1 MDRLCTRGI
10 GDLRCSSSTYI
21 LPVATHSFL
30 GTGRSALDYDLGA
43 ALEVEGKLRMPRATA
58 DANTDRH
65 KTVYSH
71 YWSDGS
77 TGVCTAL
84 LRYISVFGEKSDIAM
99 LEALIGDTT
108 RDDTLFPT
116 LFTGLA
122 GLGNLQLDAFDF
134 TGDPKYVSL
143 ARYITRG
150 LLRFQIQK
158 PDGIAFPGEQLLR
171 ISNDFGSG
179 SAGIACF
186 LHRLQHAEK
195 HLPNFNFMLDELIKH
210 KN

>member
-1 MDRLCTRGI
+1 M
-10 GDLRCSSSTYI
+10 
-21 LPVATHSFL
+21 
-30 GTGRSALDYDLGA
+30 DYDLGA
-43 ALEVEGKLRMPRATA
+43 ALELDGKLRMPRAT
-58 DANTDRH
+58 TDSIDPRH
-65 KTVYSH
+65 QNVYSH

-84 LRYISVFGEKSDIAM
+84 LRYISVLGEKSDEAI
-99 LEALIGDTT
+99 LERLMGDTR
-108 RDDTLFPT
+108 RDKTAFPT

-134 TGDPKYVSL
+134 TGDPKYVSS

-158 PDGIAFPGEQLLR
+158 PDAIAFPGEQLLR

-179 SAGIACF
+179 AAGIACF

-195 HLPNFNFMLDELIKH
+195 HLPNFNFMLDEFIDP
-210 KN
+210 KNRGGSVSPAI